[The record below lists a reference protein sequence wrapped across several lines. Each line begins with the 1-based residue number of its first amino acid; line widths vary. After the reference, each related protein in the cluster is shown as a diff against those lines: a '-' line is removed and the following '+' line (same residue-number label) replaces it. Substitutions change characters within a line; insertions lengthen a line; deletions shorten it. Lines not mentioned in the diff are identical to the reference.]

1 MKADAFRDQAISD
14 ITPAVLAIGR
24 PSFPQTLI
32 GALRRVADVGHCMV
46 FSFEGE
52 RSASCL
58 LDAGNIPTGRDLG
71 VAYSGHFFQS
81 DPNRDAILSGQA
93 NAVPVLLP
101 TFARRMY
108 SNSYRKIFF
117 EDSDI
122 VDKCATAIWIDDTC
136 FYVNFYRI
144 TSQGRFAREEV
155 QRLMAVAPAV
165 SAAVAR
171 HFQQDAAVE
180 DGDPATRLRA
190 LFASAAPFTVLTG
203 REKDVCIRILSG
215 LSSEAIASELG
226 ISLHSALTYR
236 KRAYE
241 KLGISAQNELFSI
254 ALRLMASRTLN

>member
-1 MKADAFRDQAISD
+1 
-14 ITPAVLAIGR
+14 
-24 PSFPQTLI
+24 
-32 GALRRVADVGHCMV
+32 MV

-58 LDAGNIPTGRDLG
+58 LDAGNIPIGRDLG

-122 VDKCATAIWIDDTC
+122 VDKCATAIWVEDTC

-144 TSQGRFAREEV
+144 TAQGRFAQEEV

-171 HFQQDAAVE
+171 HFQQDATAE
-180 DGDPATRLRA
+180 DDPAHRLKV
-190 LFASAAPFTVLTG
+190 LFASAAPFAVLTG

-226 ISLHSALTYR
+226 IGLHSALTYR

-254 ALRLMASRTLN
+254 ALRLMASRSLN